1 MVDIKKAAEK
11 SKGQM
16 ASALTAGLKTI
27 SESQEVTFSLYVR
40 VILPLDG
47 FLFWVKA
54 DLLSPPGSQQPGL
67 PARPVGVPLALRAQG
82 SLHWMTTTQQTD
94 IASQGLNNVLFTT
107 SKKIEEF
114 NATDSDCMYIG
125 EVDGAPFSFS
135 WMGNRYEQADLYHYR
150 GESIYPVMRSQMITS
165 LDDFRPHELVV
176 SNCLPILIALNSPG
190 GKSLSVYPSFLIPQ
204 NVVPP
209 YVVVDVKNTRPLQMA
224 PLIVD
229 GERWQHVMD
238 TVRVTLFGLDNARA
252 LQYVDYIV
260 TQAMLYEQ
268 FGISN
273 SPVPLDD
280 KMNQRE
286 INAIAMKKHVDFEIN
301 YYQQAANLAAL
312 KYIKSVFVNW
322 TFKI

>member
-1 MVDIKKAAEK
+1 MVDINKAAEK

-16 ASALTAGLKTI
+16 ASALSQGLKTI

-54 DLLSPPGSQQPGL
+54 DLLRKPEPHQPGL
-67 PARPVGVPLALRAQG
+67 PVPPADMPLSLRAQG
-82 SLHWMTTTQQTD
+82 SLHWMTTSQQTD
-94 IASQGLNNVLFTT
+94 ITSQGLNNVLFTT
-107 SKKIEEF
+107 SKKIEAF
-114 NATDSDCMYIG
+114 NATDSDSMYIG

-209 YVVVDVKNTRPLQMA
+209 YAVIDVKNSRPLQMA
-224 PLIVD
+224 PLITG
-229 GERWQHVMD
+229 GERWQFVMD
-238 TVRVTLFGLDNARA
+238 TVRVTLFGLDNVRA
-252 LQYVDYIV
+252 LQYVDYV
-260 TQAMLYEQ
+260 VSHAMEYEQ
-268 FGISN
+268 FGVSN

-286 INAIAMKKHVDFEIN
+286 LNAIAMKKHVDFEIN
-301 YYQQAANLAAL
+301 YYQQSATAVAL
-312 KYIKSVFVNW
+312 KYIQSVIVNW
-322 TFKI
+322 DFKI